1 MNKGAWRRLLESRLV
16 DGWKLLVD
24 GLSQGLARLEV
35 GHQLFRDGD
44 LLAGARVAA
53 HARRAPADRET
64 AEAADLDAVPAR
76 ERVGHR
82 IEHGLDRE
90 LGVTHGDL
98 RKPLSEL
105 SDEVGPC
112 HRDLLA
118 LVVVE
123 LRAEQGAQARRAG
136 VL

>member
-1 MNKGAWRRLLESRLV
+1 MESRLA
-16 DGWKLLVD
+16 DGWQLLVD

-64 AEAADLDAVPAR
+64 AESADLDAVSAR

-90 LGVTHGDL
+90 LGVTHRDL
-98 RKPLSEL
+98 RKTLSEL
-105 SDEVGPC
+105 SNKIRSSHAVPKGES
-112 HRDLLA
+112 
-118 LVVVE
+118 VE
-123 LRAEQGAQARRAG
+123 RSAYRIRRCRSNLPKEIQGSA
-136 VL
+136 